1 MTGTPTSL
9 WSQVVGGRETDNGR
23 TVSPLTL
30 LRILMTTLTFLSG
43 AIYLS
48 FSFLSSN

>member
-1 MTGTPTSL
+1 MVP
-9 WSQVVGGRETDNGR
+9 GGGWEETDNGR
-23 TVSPLTL
+23 TVSPSHCSG
-30 LRILMTTLTFLSG
+30 ILMTTLTFLSG